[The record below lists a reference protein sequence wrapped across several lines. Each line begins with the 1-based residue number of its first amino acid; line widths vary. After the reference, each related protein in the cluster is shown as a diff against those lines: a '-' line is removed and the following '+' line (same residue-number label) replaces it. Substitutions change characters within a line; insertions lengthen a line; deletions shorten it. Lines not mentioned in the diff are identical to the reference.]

1 LRLRSE
7 SSTACITT
15 SYTSTVCSVQVIEI
29 DSWGCVLDS
38 GTTWITSALLSSH
51 IIAFR
56 FIDCSALVGLS
67 LSLSLSIS
75 ISISISI
82 STQVRPDFDLSQ
94 THWSRASKP
103 SAFLALTNAVSRK
116 RRRYPSLQ
124 LRRSFR
130 RFKFV
135 SNVKPF
141 SQQSE
146 SSWERWQ
153 LGSSLKHRLIVPYH
167 T

>member
-1 LRLRSE
+1 MGKALQPPSSNQCSSARAITSMVPFFGFVKRAACFLHATAAQTLKGTPSLRGWSLTATQLLDINPLRLRSE

-67 LSLSLSIS
+67 MSIS
-75 ISISISI
+75 IP
-82 STQVRPDFDLSQ
+82 TQVRPDFDLPQ

-103 SAFLALTNAVSRK
+103 S
-116 RRRYPSLQ
+116 
-124 LRRSFR
+124 
-130 RFKFV
+130 
-135 SNVKPF
+135 
-141 SQQSE
+141 
-146 SSWERWQ
+146 SW
-153 LGSSLKHRLIVPYH
+153 L
-167 T
+167 